1 VGTASGL
8 AAVTMWGLAPV
19 ATRAL
24 VTQLAPLPL
33 LIVRIGVAG
42 LVLLPWCWRVPR
54 RLDRAS
60 LGRLVAAG
68 LLCMVGY
75 NLPVTI
81 GVQWIPASTAALI
94 LATEPVAI
102 LLLSRVFLGERV
114 PRLAWAGAAVAMCGI
129 TLLAGRGALSVS
141 GGGRALAGTGLVVLA
156 TVLFAAYTI
165 VLRPLSTV
173 LGAGSA
179 AAAST
184 AAGAVPYVL
193 LAWMLSPH
201 QLASLPAAGW
211 AELGFLSLGCTVVG
225 MAAWSLAVARAGS
238 ARAGLLLY
246 AEPVVGVTGAVIF
259 LGERLSAGML
269 AGGVLILAG
278 VAVAWTA
285 QRPPGHAPAPPAQ
298 APAPAATAPAAT
310 APAATAPAATAP
322 AATAPPTTAGRPPG
336 EPAPR
341 RSGPADRPG
350 RRRPSAPS

>member
-1 VGTASGL
+1 MPVTSSEASAGTDAPAGTGVGTASGL

-24 VTQLAPLPL
+24 VAQLPPLPL
-33 LIVRIGVAG
+33 LVLRIGVAG
-42 LVLLPWCWRVPR
+42 LILLPWCWRVPR

-102 LLLSRVFLGERV
+102 LLLSRVFLKEHVR
-114 PRLAWAGAAVAMCGI
+114 RLAWAGAAIAMGGI
-129 TLLAGRGALSVS
+129 ALLAGPGALSVG
-141 GGGRALAGTGLVVLA
+141 GGGRALAGIGLVVLA

-165 VLRPLSTV
+165 VLRPLSTE

-179 AAAST
+179 AATST
-184 AAGAVPYVL
+184 AAGAVPYLL
-193 LAWMLSPH
+193 LAWMISPH

-211 AELGFLSLGCTVVG
+211 GELGFLSLGCTVVG
-225 MAAWSLAVARAGS
+225 MAAWSIAVARAGS

-246 AEPVVGVTGAVIF
+246 AEPVVGVGGAVIF
-259 LGERLSAGML
+259 LGEKLSAGML
-269 AGGVLILAG
+269 AGGALILAG

-285 QRPPGHAPAPPAQ
+285 QRPETNTAPAPVITEDRVIPENFGADY
-298 APAPAATAPAAT
+298 TAD
-310 APAATAPAATAP
+310 
-322 AATAPPTTAGRPPG
+322 PP
-336 EPAPR
+336 
-341 RSGPADRPG
+341 
-350 RRRPSAPS
+350 